1 MAPSEEPLLASAAA
15 ATQQAEP
22 PPLSTWRLI
31 FINSFFLLSAAP
43 LYLVQGV
50 LLPAQVAAAVP
61 RAEQDVALGLCSA
74 IGSATQLI
82 QPPVGALSDRQG
94 RRRPWMLLGQ
104 FLCSAG
110 CIALLLARG
119 TWQLTAAFTT
129 FMLGAS
135 ISWGAYMCIVPE
147 YVPPSQHGA
156 ASGMLGLMVQG
167 GQALGSGVGYF
178 AGNGGL
184 SLTVV
189 YWGCAVVNLLGGLT
203 SWLSLDQEPVCC
215 APPPHQQGATVQAG
229 AGGEAGIDAGG
240 RSGFF
245 SGFRSRA
252 FSAVFM
258 AIFVSSFG
266 GFFAQTFTQYYLQ
279 DAIAQ
284 PPDGS
289 TDDGSADVSTSE
301 PADLLVAHSFHRVAV
316 GRGRGSTTSSTGSWR
331 TQRSRRVRCS

>member
-1 MAPSEEPLLASAAA
+1 
-15 ATQQAEP
+15 
-22 PPLSTWRLI
+22 
-31 FINSFFLLSAAP
+31 
-43 LYLVQGV
+43 
-50 LLPAQVAAAVP
+50 
-61 RAEQDVALGLCSA
+61 
-74 IGSATQLI
+74 
-82 QPPVGALSDRQG
+82 
-94 RRRPWMLLGQ
+94 MLLGQ
-104 FLCSAG
+104 GLCAAG

-167 GQALGSGVGYF
+167 GQAIGSGVGYF

-184 SLTVV
+184 SLTAV

-215 APPPHQQGATVQAG
+215 APPHQQGTTVQAG

-245 SGFRSRA
+245 SGLRSRA

-258 AIFVSSFG
+258 AIFLSSFG

-289 TDDGSADVSTSE
+289 ADDGSADVSTSE
-301 PADLLVAHSFHRVAV
+301 PADLLVVHSFHRVAV

>member
-1 MAPSEEPLLASAAA
+1 M
-15 ATQQAEP
+15 
-22 PPLSTWRLI
+22 
-31 FINSFFLLSAAP
+31 
-43 LYLVQGV
+43 

-104 FLCSAG
+104 FLCAAG

-167 GQALGSGVGYF
+167 G
-178 AGNGGL
+178 
-184 SLTVV
+184 
-189 YWGCAVVNLLGGLT
+189 GLT
-203 SWLSLDQEPVCC
+203 AAGSKKKVKKPIVNESTNGLLNTRGTVAMARTNDPNS
-215 APPPHQQGATVQAG
+215 ATSQFFVNHVDNVFLNYAS
-229 AGGEAGIDAGG
+229 DAKPGY
-240 RSGFF
+240 
-245 SGFRSRA
+245 
-252 FSAVFM
+252 AVFGEV
-258 AIFVSSFG
+258 VSG
-266 GFFAQTFTQYYLQ
+266 MDVV
-279 DAIAQ
+279 DAIAEVKV
-284 PPDGS
+284 GA
-289 TDDGSADVSTSE
+289 GDVPVE
-301 PADLLVAHSFHRVAV
+301 PVIIKDVIR
-316 GRGRGSTTSSTGSWR
+316 
-331 TQRSRRVRCS
+331 